1 MITVVSVNVR
11 GMSGLGRSVRGH
23 GQKTKFIF
31 SELVGPLLS
40 SLAELIGKLH
50 CLITHLPQFSSVQS
64 SYLYLA
70 RQNKCEVSTVYWLP
84 TGFHGQEVIKD
95 FIGIFHQ
102 FAY

>member
-40 SLAELIGKLH
+40 SLADLIG
-50 CLITHLPQFSSVQS
+50 TFSST
-64 SYLYLA
+64 LL
-70 RQNKCEVSTVYWLP
+70 R
-84 TGFHGQEVIKD
+84 
-95 FIGIFHQ
+95 
-102 FAY
+102 